1 MADVLFLL
9 NTLWRPAIEISIIAV
24 LFYYIYLFIRDTR
37 ALQLTKGF
45 LILIIAFFVAQKLQL
60 YAISWILTK
69 LFPLSIIGFI
79 IIFHPEIR
87 RALAQLGK
95 RPFFSLFE
103 KDENYKE
110 EHLST
115 VIVNAL
121 VYLSEKKIG
130 ALIALERDIG
140 LKNYYSTGVAINGE
154 ISQELLCT
162 IFMPHTPLHDG
173 GVIICDDKI
182 MAAATLFPLSQRPF
196 ITQIMGT
203 RHRAAVGLTEET
215 DALVLVVSEE
225 TGVISLA
232 SGGKI
237 NKDIPA
243 KELKLVIKNF
253 YISKKQKA
261 LKLKVT
267 KNNKQTKEQQK

>member
-1 MADVLFLL
+1 MSDILFLL
-9 NTLWRPAIEISIIAV
+9 STLWRPIIEIPIIAIV
-24 LFYYIYLFIRDTR
+24 FYYIYLFIRDTR

-45 LILIIAFFVAQKLQL
+45 FILILAFFIAEQFKL
-60 YAISWILTK
+60 YAISWILTE
-69 LFPLSIIGFI
+69 LFPISIIGFI

-103 KDENYKE
+103 KDEDYKE
-110 EHLST
+110 QHLSE
-115 VIVNAL
+115 VIVNAII
-121 VYLSEKKIG
+121 YLAEKKIG

-173 GVIICDDKI
+173 GIIICEDKI

-196 ITQIMGT
+196 ITQMMGT

-225 TGVISLA
+225 TGVVSLA

-253 YISKKQKA
+253 YISKKQKM
-261 LKLKVT
+261 LKRKS
-267 KNNKQTKEQQK
+267 NKEKKESE

>member
-1 MADVLFLL
+1 MSDLLFLL
-9 NTLWRPAIEISIIAV
+9 NALWRPIIEISIIAV

-45 LILIIAFFVAQKLQL
+45 LILILAFFIAEKLQL

-103 KDENYKE
+103 KDEDYKE
-110 EHLST
+110 QHLSE
-115 VIVNAL
+115 VIVNAV
-121 VYLSEKKIG
+121 VYLAEKKIG

-140 LKNYYSTGVAINGE
+140 LKNYYSTGVPINGE

-173 GVIICDDKI
+173 GIIICDDKI

-196 ITQIMGT
+196 ITQMMGT

-225 TGVISLA
+225 TGVVSLA

-237 NKDIPA
+237 NKDIPP

-253 YISKKQKA
+253 YISKKQKM
-261 LKLKVT
+261 LRRKLNKENK
-267 KNNKQTKEQQK
+267 KNKES